1 MSDKEVRKD
10 PYVLAE
16 KYGYIEGDNGSAFIG
31 FVFPQ
36 DVTLPPTDR
45 LFVGM
50 ELDDIEGLA
59 AILQDHVNRNRKG

>member
-1 MSDKEVRKD
+1 MSDKELRKD
-10 PYVLAE
+10 PYVIAE
-16 KYGYIEGDNGSAFIG
+16 KYGYIEGENGSAYIA

-36 DVTLPPTDR
+36 ELAIPPTDR

-59 AILQDHVNRNRKG
+59 LILQDHVNRNRKS